1 MLCAW
6 HSKIDDILV
15 YFDIGTLYRFI
26 KSTRLTGLTGIKDLY
41 IAGHKHT
48 HKHTLQ
54 QKVHTRTHNT
64 THTHTHALIHT
75 DIHIHTQNTLK
86 GLPLEK

>member
-48 HKHTLQ
+48 QKKHTPTKSPHMHSQ
-54 QKVHTRTHNT
+54 HY
-64 THTHTHALIHT
+64 THTHTLIHT